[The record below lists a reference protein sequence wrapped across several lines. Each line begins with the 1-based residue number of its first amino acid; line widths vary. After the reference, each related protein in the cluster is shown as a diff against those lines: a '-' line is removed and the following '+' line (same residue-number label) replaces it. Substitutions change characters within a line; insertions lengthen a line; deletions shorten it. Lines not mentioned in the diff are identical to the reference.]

1 VSSIPLVRIDIV
13 ALETD
18 LGFERSDDVVEI
30 TKADWTFGFGRA
42 QFLEG
47 DL

>member
-1 VSSIPLVRIDIV
+1 VSSIPLVRIVNVV
-13 ALETD
+13 AN
-18 LGFERSDDVVEI
+18 